1 MSNALSPAL
10 KAQILS
16 AMGQVQHE
24 GIAGYAIRKF
34 ALESHLKRDDEV
46 IEAVENIKCQIVDN
60 PMCMRRVL
68 GDQFEFLNALP
79 FNPKYTAAG
88 ASKSNQTGLV
98 SAAVNSVL

>member
-1 MSNALSPAL
+1 MKTALGPAL

-16 AMGQVQHE
+16 SMGQVQHE
-24 GIAGYAIRKF
+24 GLAGYAIRKF
-34 ALESHLKRDDEV
+34 ALESHLKTDDEV
-46 IEAVENIKCQIVDN
+46 VEAVENIKSQIVDN

-68 GDQFEFLNALP
+68 GNQFDFLNGLP